1 MLAKFLVALSATL
14 AGAPSLVS
22 AAGNA
27 NGNANERV
35 LGVYIFHRHGDRTA
49 KAWAPVTLTALGAA
63 EVFSSADFYRQR
75 YVQPDAALRISG
87 LADTLTLSQLSITA
101 PKDAV
106 LYNSAL
112 TFTQGMYPPAGQKES
127 LANGSQVEAPLGGYQ
142 YVPVDA
148 ISNAA
153 TANKAESQG
162 WLQGSS
168 GCDKSV
174 ASSNSY
180 LSTPAYKETYNDTLS
195 FYQRLLP
202 VINSTYGA
210 DAATFKNGYTIFDYI
225 NVAKIHNATIPSGNL
240 VDNETLFRLYTLAS
254 THEWNL
260 AFNASEP
267 VRAIAGQ
274 VLAGQVL
281 DSFQDIVGDATS
293 TSSLP
298 KTTPIPKLNVQF
310 GAYGTFMA
318 FFGLAQLPAASPSFY
333 GICDYASSMT
343 FELFTTSTANRL
355 SPDDLSVRF
364 LFANGSAA
372 NNQLGQYPLFGQS
385 QLSLP
390 WNDFVTA
397 MGKIAVTNTQQ
408 WCDLC
413 GGTSSTC
420 ASSASNGPSTQ
431 SSDSG
436 SGGVSRPVAGVIGAL
451 VTLVV
456 ILTLQAAVMLLGG
469 LRLVKKPA
477 SRGIH
482 GGPEAGVA
490 KVQ

>member
-1 MLAKFLVALSATL
+1 MLAKLLVALSATL
-14 AGAPSLVS
+14 AGTPSLVS

-27 NGNANERV
+27 NGNVSERV

-75 YVQPDAALRISG
+75 YVQSDAALRISG

-153 TANKAESQG
+153 TVNKAESQG

-210 DAATFKNGYTIFDYI
+210 DAATFKNGYTSRCRWPG
-225 NVAKIHNATIPSGNL
+225 KTQSGKAVL
-240 VDNETLFRLYTLAS
+240 TRAFFRSLRL
-254 THEWNL
+254 HQCRQNPQRNHPL
-260 AFNASEP
+260 
-267 VRAIAGQ
+267 GQ
-274 VLAGQVL
+274 PRRQR
-281 DSFQDIVGDATS
+281 D
-293 TSSLP
+293 
-298 KTTPIPKLNVQF
+298 PIPPVH
-310 GAYGTFMA
+310 T
-318 FFGLAQLPAASPSFY
+318 
-333 GICDYASSMT
+333 
-343 FELFTTSTANRL
+343 RL
-355 SPDDLSVRF
+355 HPRMESRLQRQR
-364 LFANGSAA
+364 A
-372 NNQLGQYPLFGQS
+372 
-385 QLSLP
+385 
-390 WNDFVTA
+390 
-397 MGKIAVTNTQQ
+397 
-408 WCDLC
+408 
-413 GGTSSTC
+413 
-420 ASSASNGPSTQ
+420 GPSHR
-431 SSDSG
+431 
-436 SGGVSRPVAGVIGAL
+436 RPSPRRPGP
-451 VTLVV
+451 
-456 ILTLQAAVMLLGG
+456 
-469 LRLVKKPA
+469 RLFPGH
-477 SRGIH
+477 RR
-482 GGPEAGVA
+482 
-490 KVQ
+490 